1 MASSP
6 ARPFASPLQRFPL
19 QSSLSQGGG
28 SSPLGSPS
36 TSFAPAPADA
46 GLGADA
52 PRLAQLGPG
61 DEVAFSLFPL
71 GPADVRWRCFQAVS
85 GAKDEAVC
93 ALDGLRNTVA
103 RSWAAADAP
112 DDELEE
118 GQESSPPARHH
129 LLNTSVLAAVVPF
142 SPKAFAKSTQVA
154 QPQPP
159 QPSPES
165 MGGLAPSAPPAE
177 MVTGKEEGGEVWVFD
192 VQAAQ
197 TDSASTLFFDSL
209 HERLPE
215 GIKGAAL
222 CCASLVRP
230 G

>member
-36 TSFAPAPADA
+36 TSFAPATADG

-61 DEVAFSLFPL
+61 DQVTFSLFPL

-85 GAKDEAVC
+85 GAKDDAVC
-93 ALDGLRNTVA
+93 ALDDFRNAIACSWFNSGTVA
-103 RSWAAADAP
+103 AE
-112 DDELEE
+112 DELEE
-118 GQESSPPARHH
+118 GQESSPPSRHH
-129 LLNTSVLAAVVPF
+129 LLNTSVLAVVVPF
-142 SPKAFAKSTQVA
+142 SSKAFAKPTQIV

-165 MGGLAPSAPPAE
+165 MGGPATSAPPAE
-177 MVTGKEEGGEVWVFD
+177 VLTGKEEGGEVWVFD
-192 VQAAQ
+192 VRSAQ
-197 TDSASTLFFDSL
+197 TDSVSATLFDSL
-209 HERLPE
+209 DERLPD
-215 GIKGAAL
+215 GIKGAQATCPKL
-222 CCASLVRP
+222 S
-230 G
+230 